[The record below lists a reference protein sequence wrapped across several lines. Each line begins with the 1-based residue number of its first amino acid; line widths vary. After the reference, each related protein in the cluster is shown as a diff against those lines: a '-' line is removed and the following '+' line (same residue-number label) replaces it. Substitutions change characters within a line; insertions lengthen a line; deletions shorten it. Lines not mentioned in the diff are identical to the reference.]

1 MVFPVLVYAINTSVM
16 FHWYSP
22 GAGERDIVSYSKDP
36 KYNFGLILTPG
47 VFVLQR
53 PIYDKTFEFS
63 TI

>member
-1 MVFPVLVYAINTSVM
+1 MQLTPALCFIGILR
-16 FHWYSP
+16 
-22 GAGERDIVSYSKDP
+22 GAGEGDIVSYSKDP

-47 VFVLQR
+47 LFVLQR